1 MKIILAF
8 CINLLIFELAYAEI
22 SRKDLVSY
30 TLDFYV
36 NEEKPLSKKAIP
48 KEEVTS
54 LPEYFSETNSL
65 KPVQTKENQKKAKKE
80 ALVRKKAIKKA
91 LKEKSK
97 KINKATLPPKPSGT
111 KLSFSKLT
119 GEAGEKEVA
128 SSKVDLE
135 EKIKKEQSAEI
146 AAEKPS
152 YIKGILKNTHPY
164 IMDISEFND
173 NIYHMKGDSTYDY
186 VTKLYPGFEIKSKT
200 SKKNFD
206 AYFNAGAEILSYV
219 KTPKNNTQSPFAS
232 GFAKYGFG
240 RFGFITS
247 ASGRRF
253 RNTPSDL
260 ADEEMKEFIDYW
272 VYNMSQDMKINFN
285 RLDIDLQYNKALY
298 GYEGEEFNSSNHSRD
313 VIALR
318 NSVKIFPKTKAFLEY
333 AHGWMNYDKESSQNF
348 DYDRTVVGV
357 KGKIFTKL
365 DGTVKLGYTQNRR
378 KTEKDMNGSIFNA
391 TLTYKASPR
400 LYYYLNAVRGL
411 GNIDLISE
419 GISKYRGVSMGV
431 SYLPP
436 FLKKM
441 RINSKL
447 SYWQNNSDEQQ
458 SNYWNISFRPEYK
471 LKEWFI
477 FGLGYVFENRS
488 SKLQASDYRNNKI
501 EMRII
506 SEF

>member
-8 CINLLIFELAYAEI
+8 CINLLIFESVYAEV

-54 LPEYFSETNSL
+54 LPEYFSEKNPL
-65 KPVQTKENQKKAKKE
+65 KPVQAKGNQKKAEKE
-80 ALVRKKAIKKA
+80 ALARKKAIKKA

-97 KINKATLPPKPSGT
+97 KLDKAMLPPKQSGT

-135 EKIKKEQSAEI
+135 KKIKKEQSVVSS
-146 AAEKPS
+146 AEKPN
-152 YIKGILKNTHPY
+152 YIKGVLKNTHPY

-219 KTPKNNTQSPFAS
+219 KTPKNNTQSPFAT

-247 ASGRRF
+247 ASAKRLRS
-253 RNTPSDL
+253 TPSDL
-260 ADEEMKEFIDYW
+260 ANDELKEFIDYW

-285 RLDIDLQYNKALY
+285 RLDIDLQYNKTLY
-298 GYEGEEFNSSNHSRD
+298 GYEGEEFNSVNHSKD

-318 NSVKIFPKTKAFLEY
+318 NAVKIFPKTKAFLEY
-333 AHGWMNYDKESSQNF
+333 AHGWMNYDKKSSQNF
-348 DYDRTVVGV
+348 DYDRNVVGV
-357 KGKIFTKL
+357 SGKIFTKL
-365 DGTVKLGYTQNRR
+365 DGTVKIGYTQNKR
-378 KTEKDMNGSIFNA
+378 KTEKDMNGSVFNA

-400 LYYYLNAVRGL
+400 LYYSLLAVRGL

-431 SYLPP
+431 SYLPS

-441 RINSKL
+441 RINSKIG
-447 SYWQNNSDEQQ
+447 YWQSNSDEQQ
-458 SNYWNISFRPEYK
+458 SNYLTVSFRPEYK
-471 LKEWFI
+471 LKEWFT
-477 FGLGYVFENRS
+477 FGLGYVYEGKS
-488 SKLQASDYRNNKI
+488 SKRQTSDYRNNRI
-501 EMRII
+501 ELRLI

>member
-1 MKIILAF
+1 M
-8 CINLLIFELAYAEI
+8 LIFESVYAQVP
-22 SRKDLVSY
+22 RKDLVSY

-36 NEEKPLSKKAIP
+36 NEEKPLTKKAIP
-48 KEEVTS
+48 KEEEKP
-54 LPEYFSETNSL
+54 LPEDFPKANPL
-65 KPVQTKENQKKAKKE
+65 KPVQMKGNQKKAEKE
-80 ALVRKKAIKKA
+80 TLARKKAIKKA

-97 KINKATLPPKPSGT
+97 KINKARLPPKQSGT

-119 GEAGEKEVA
+119 GEAGEKETA
-128 SSKVDLE
+128 SSKADLE
-135 EKIKKEQSAEI
+135 KKIKKEQSAEP
-146 AAEKPS
+146 AAEKPN

-219 KTPKNNTQSPFAS
+219 KTPKNNTQSPFAT

-260 ADEEMKEFIDYW
+260 ANDELKEFIDYW
-272 VYNMSQDMKINFN
+272 GYNMSQDMKINFN
-285 RLDIDLQYNKALY
+285 RLNIDLQYNKALY

-318 NSVKIFPKTKAFLEY
+318 NAVKIFPKTKVFLEY

-348 DYDRTVVGV
+348 DYDRNVVGV
-357 KGKIFTKL
+357 SGKIFTKL
-365 DGTVKLGYTQNRR
+365 EGTVKLGYTQNKR
-378 KTEKDMNGSIFNA
+378 KTEKDMNGSIFNTA
-391 TLTYKASPR
+391 LTYKASPR
-400 LYYYLNAVRGL
+400 LYYSFNAVRGL

-447 SYWQNNSDEQQ
+447 SYWQNNSDAQR
-458 SNYWNISFRPEYK
+458 SNYWTVSFRPEYK
-471 LKEWFI
+471 FKGWFI
-477 FGLGYVFENRS
+477 FGLGYVFENKS
-488 SKLQASDYRNNKI
+488 SKLQTSDYRNNRI
-501 EMRII
+501 ELRLI